1 MRMRRAVVVA
11 GLLAAGWM
19 GVAEADVLGR
29 ARETGQLRLGYRTD
43 AVPFSFND
51 ATGLP
56 AGYSIELCKSV
67 AEAVRGAT
75 GRADLQVE
83 WKQVGAEDRFDVLAR
98 GEADLLCSAD
108 SVTLGRR
115 EQTDFSL
122 LTFVSGQSLLYRAD
136 GPSTFEALSGQK
148 VGVRA
153 GTTTEA
159 DLRRGLE
166 VARITAEIVPV
177 QSHEEGVQRL
187 ASGELAAYFGDG
199 AILLF
204 QLLRSPDRARL
215 KMAERP
221 LGIELYALPLP
232 KGDEAFR
239 LLVDRTLARLYRSRE
254 IERVFIAAFGTEAK
268 PSELLR
274 ALYILGALPD

>member
-1 MRMRRAVVVA
+1 MRRAVVVA

-19 GVAEADVLGR
+19 GVAEAGVLDR
-29 ARETGQLRLGYRTD
+29 ARETGQLRLGYRVD
-43 AVPFSFND
+43 AVPFSFTD

-67 AEAVRGAT
+67 VEAVRGAT

-83 WKQVGAEDRFDVLAR
+83 WKQLGAEDRFESLER
-98 GEADLLCSAD
+98 GETDILCSAD

-115 EQTDFSL
+115 QRADFSL
-122 LTFVSGQSLLYRAD
+122 LTFVSGESLLYRAD
-136 GPSTFEALSGQK
+136 GPSSFEALSGQK

-159 DLRRGLE
+159 DLRKGLE
-166 VARITAEIVPV
+166 VARITAEVVPV

-187 ASGELAAYFGDG
+187 AAGELAAYFGDG

-204 QLLRSPDRARL
+204 QLLKSPDRERL

-221 LGIELYALPLP
+221 LGIERYALPLP

-239 LLVDRTLARLYRSRE
+239 LLVDRTLARLYRSGE
-254 IERVFIAAFGTEAK
+254 IERVFVTAFGTGAR
-268 PSELLR
+268 PSELLK

>member
-1 MRMRRAVVVA
+1 MRRAVMVA

-19 GVAEADVLGR
+19 GMAEADVLGR
-29 ARETGQLRLGYRTD
+29 AKETGMLRLGYRTD

-67 AEAVRGAT
+67 VEAVRGAT
-75 GRADLQVE
+75 GRPDLQVE
-83 WKQVGAEDRFDVLAR
+83 WKQVGAGDRFDVLAK
-98 GEADLLCSAD
+98 GEADILYSAD

-115 EQTDFSL
+115 EQAGFSL
-122 LTFVSGQSLLYRAD
+122 LTFVSGQSLLYHAD

-153 GTTTEA
+153 GTPTEA

-204 QLLRSPDRARL
+204 QLLRSLDRARL

-268 PSELLR
+268 SSELLR